1 MAQTTRLALFGP
13 VFVAAAFH
21 LPPLLCCH
29 LWPWSVTW
37 QLGGNLGVGPGH
49 HRLSR
54 HRPGEVLGII
64 IVILSLSCCQLTEVN
79 KSSTKKR
86 KKKSPVS
93 EVVDTEKKLKFR
105 NV

>member
-1 MAQTTRLALFGP
+1 MAQTTCLASFGP

-29 LWPWSVTW
+29 SWPWSVTW

-49 HRLSR
+49 HRLSCR
-54 HRPGEVLGII
+54 RSGEVLGII

-86 KKKSPVS
+86 KKKSSVS
-93 EVVDTEKKLKFR
+93 EVVDTEKKLKF
-105 NV
+105 